1 VQNAWHSA
9 KLGKKVAKYY
19 LKDQH
24 HKFTWIKVILKNLYY
39 LDTTPFTPSDQN
51 NSSPEAWIGSQI
63 SYFQKAINL
72 RHQDLKFWE
81 RLEKL
86 LYWLGFIVLVLM
98 FAIYTLETL
107 HIIHHGEFWFNW
119 HYLVLAS
126 GLLLMAAAFIGE
138 KYIKIEGYEEEIYNF
153 YELLQDFKN
162 AKDALKNLKKDSNEY
177 KDIIYDLGIKAL
189 QENSKWVMLHD
200 KMRVKPSLE

>member
-1 VQNAWHSA
+1 MGAVRKAFILARVYSVGVDVCYLYFRNIAYYSSRRVLA
-9 KLGKKVAKYY
+9 KLALFG
-19 LKDQH
+19 
-24 HKFTWIKVILKNLYY
+24 
-39 LDTTPFTPSDQN
+39 
-51 NSSPEAWIGSQI
+51 IG
-63 SYFQKAINL
+63 
-72 RHQDLKFWE
+72 FWA
-81 RLEKL
+81 
-86 LYWLGFIVLVLM
+86 
-98 FAIYTLETL
+98 FAY
-107 HIIHHGEFWFNW
+107 G
-119 HYLVLAS
+119 
-126 GLLLMAAAFIGE
+126 AAAFIGE